1 MCRKRKGKGGQRGA
15 KERKGKEKGGRR
27 ETRGNVK
34 EGGCTIKSLL
44 GGEAIHVGGVA
55 WVIVGRP
62 RSHHVG
68 LLVEGHLLLGTNA
81 RKQQNQC
88 KTTFHA
94 FFTLIGFHCKP

>member
-15 KERKGKEKGGRR
+15 KERKGKEKAEECKGGRR
-27 ETRGNVK
+27 EARGNVK

-81 RKQQNQC
+81 RNNKINARQ
-88 KTTFHA
+88 HSM
-94 FFTLIGFHCKP
+94 HSSH